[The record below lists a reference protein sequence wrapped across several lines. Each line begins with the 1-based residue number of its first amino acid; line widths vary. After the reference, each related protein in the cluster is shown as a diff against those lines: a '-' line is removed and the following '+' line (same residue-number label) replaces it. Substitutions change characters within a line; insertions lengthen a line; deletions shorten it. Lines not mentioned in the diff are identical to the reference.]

1 MTAAAAA
8 AAAAGCDALWFL
20 RSLSCRTSLRCT
32 GRHGWVNR
40 SHINEILQHPERVTL
55 EELLKEDDLL
65 QEVAGRNEKLMK
77 L

>member
-1 MTAAAAA
+1 MRCGFVGRCRAALHGAALGA
-8 AAAAGCDALWFL
+8 NC
-20 RSLSCRTSLRCT
+20 
-32 GRHGWVNR
+32 WVNR